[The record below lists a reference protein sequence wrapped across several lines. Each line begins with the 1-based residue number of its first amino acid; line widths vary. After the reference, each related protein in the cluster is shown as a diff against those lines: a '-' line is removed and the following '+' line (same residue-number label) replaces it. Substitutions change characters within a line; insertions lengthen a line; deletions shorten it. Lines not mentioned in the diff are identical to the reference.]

1 MRIIRLHLLATLDQI
16 MNTPMKKI
24 LVSVVIAIITYLA
37 LAAVNGESF
46 IPASASNLITL
57 AILFIGI
64 FASTVLSSG
73 SGSKTSSAKP
83 SKASGGSTK
92 SSSDG
97 SEEGS
102 VKWFNVKKGYGFI
115 TRDQGDDVFVH
126 YRNLEGK
133 GRRSIAEGQRVS
145 FFVVDGDKGLQ
156 AEEVEAI

>member
-1 MRIIRLHLLATLDQI
+1 
-16 MNTPMKKI
+16 MNILMKKI
-24 LVSVVIAIITYLA
+24 LVSLVITIIVYLA
-37 LAAVNGESF
+37 LVAINGGNF
-46 IPASASNLITL
+46 VPASAENYISL

-64 FASTVLSSG
+64 YVSTIGTYSSSSSSSSSPASRKAV
-73 SGSKTSSAKP
+73 SK
-83 SKASGGSTK
+83 KAS
-92 SSSDG
+92 DD

-145 FFVVDGDKGLQ
+145 FIVVDGDKGLQ

>member
-1 MRIIRLHLLATLDQI
+1 
-16 MNTPMKKI
+16 MNILMKKI
-24 LVSVVIAIITYLA
+24 LVSLVISIIVYLA
-37 LAAVNGESF
+37 LVAINGGNF
-46 IPASASNLITL
+46 VPASAENYTSL

-64 FASTVLSSG
+64 YVSTIGTYSSSSSSSSSPASRKAV
-73 SGSKTSSAKP
+73 SK
-83 SKASGGSTK
+83 KAS
-92 SSSDG
+92 DD

-145 FFVVDGDKGLQ
+145 FIVVDGDKGLQ

>member
-1 MRIIRLHLLATLDQI
+1 
-16 MNTPMKKI
+16 MKKI
-24 LVSVVIAIITYLA
+24 LVSLVISIIVYLA
-37 LAAVNGESF
+37 LVAINGGNF
-46 IPASASNLITL
+46 VPASAENYISL

-64 FASTVLSSG
+64 YVSTIGTYSSSSSTASRKAV
-73 SGSKTSSAKP
+73 SK
-83 SKASGGSTK
+83 KAS
-92 SSSDG
+92 DD

-145 FFVVDGDKGLQ
+145 FIVVDGDKGLQ
-156 AEEVEAI
+156 AEEVQAI

>member
-1 MRIIRLHLLATLDQI
+1 
-16 MNTPMKKI
+16 MNILTKKI
-24 LVSVVIAIITYLA
+24 LVSLVITIIVYLV
-37 LAAVNGESF
+37 LVKINGGNF
-46 IPASASNLITL
+46 VPASTENYISL

-64 FASTVLSSG
+64 YVSTIGTYSSSSSTASRKAV
-73 SGSKTSSAKP
+73 SK
-83 SKASGGSTK
+83 KAS
-92 SSSDG
+92 DD

-145 FFVVDGDKGLQ
+145 FIVVDGDKGLQ

>member
-1 MRIIRLHLLATLDQI
+1 
-16 MNTPMKKI
+16 MNILTKKI
-24 LVSVVIAIITYLA
+24 LVSLVITIIVYLA
-37 LAAVNGESF
+37 LVKINGDNF
-46 IPASASNLITL
+46 VPASTENYISL

-64 FASTVLSSG
+64 YVSTIGTYSSSSSTASRKAV
-73 SGSKTSSAKP
+73 SK
-83 SKASGGSTK
+83 KAS
-92 SSSDG
+92 DD

-145 FFVVDGDKGLQ
+145 FIVVDGDKGLQ

>member
-1 MRIIRLHLLATLDQI
+1 
-16 MNTPMKKI
+16 MNILMKKI
-24 LVSVVIAIITYLA
+24 LVSLVITIIVYPALVAI
-37 LAAVNGESF
+37 NGGNF
-46 IPASASNLITL
+46 VPASAENYISL

-64 FASTVLSSG
+64 YVSTIGTYSSSSSPASRKAV
-73 SGSKTSSAKP
+73 SK
-83 SKASGGSTK
+83 KAS
-92 SSSDG
+92 DD

-145 FFVVDGDKGLQ
+145 FIVVDGDKGLQ

>member
-1 MRIIRLHLLATLDQI
+1 
-16 MNTPMKKI
+16 MKKI
-24 LVSVVIAIITYLA
+24 LVSLVISIIVYLA
-37 LAAVNGESF
+37 LVAINDGNFV
-46 IPASASNLITL
+46 PASAENYISL

-64 FASTVLSSG
+64 YVSTIGTYSSSSSSSSSPASRKAV
-73 SGSKTSSAKP
+73 SK
-83 SKASGGSTK
+83 KAS
-92 SSSDG
+92 DD

-145 FFVVDGDKGLQ
+145 FIVVDGDKGLQ

>member
-1 MRIIRLHLLATLDQI
+1 
-16 MNTPMKKI
+16 MNILTKKI
-24 LVSVVIAIITYLA
+24 LVSLVITIIVYLA
-37 LAAVNGESF
+37 LVKINGGNF
-46 IPASASNLITL
+46 VPASTENYISL

-64 FASTVLSSG
+64 YVSTIGTYSSSSSSSSSPASRKAV
-73 SGSKTSSAKP
+73 SK
-83 SKASGGSTK
+83 KAS
-92 SSSDG
+92 DD

-145 FFVVDGDKGLQ
+145 FIVVDGDKGLQ

>member
-1 MRIIRLHLLATLDQI
+1 
-16 MNTPMKKI
+16 MKKI
-24 LVSVVIAIITYLA
+24 LVSLVITIIVYLA
-37 LAAVNGESF
+37 LVAINGGNF
-46 IPASASNLITL
+46 VPASAENHISL

-64 FASTVLSSG
+64 YVSTIGTYSSSSSSSSSPASRKAV
-73 SGSKTSSAKP
+73 SK
-83 SKASGGSTK
+83 KAS
-92 SSSDG
+92 DD

-145 FFVVDGDKGLQ
+145 FIVVDGDKGLQ

>member
-1 MRIIRLHLLATLDQI
+1 
-16 MNTPMKKI
+16 MKKI
-24 LVSVVIAIITYLA
+24 LVSLVISIIVYLA
-37 LAAVNGESF
+37 LVAINGGNF
-46 IPASASNLITL
+46 VPASAENYISL

-64 FASTVLSSG
+64 YVSTIGTYSSSSSSSSSPASRKAV
-73 SGSKTSSAKP
+73 SK
-83 SKASGGSTK
+83 KAS
-92 SSSDG
+92 DD

-145 FFVVDGDKGLQ
+145 FIVVDGDKGLQ

>member
-1 MRIIRLHLLATLDQI
+1 
-16 MNTPMKKI
+16 MNILTKKI
-24 LVSVVIAIITYLA
+24 LVSLVITIIVYLA
-37 LAAVNGESF
+37 LVKINGGNF
-46 IPASASNLITL
+46 VPASTENYISL

-64 FASTVLSSG
+64 YVSTIGTYSSSSSTASRKAV
-73 SGSKTSSAKP
+73 SK
-83 SKASGGSTK
+83 KAS
-92 SSSDG
+92 DD

-145 FFVVDGDKGLQ
+145 FIVVDGDKGLQ

>member
-1 MRIIRLHLLATLDQI
+1 
-16 MNTPMKKI
+16 MNILMKKI
-24 LVSVVIAIITYLA
+24 LVSLVISIIVYLA
-37 LAAVNGESF
+37 LVAINDGNFV
-46 IPASASNLITL
+46 PASAENYISL

-64 FASTVLSSG
+64 YVSTIGTYSSSSSSSSSPASRKAV
-73 SGSKTSSAKP
+73 SK
-83 SKASGGSTK
+83 KAS
-92 SSSDG
+92 DD

-145 FFVVDGDKGLQ
+145 FIVVDGDKGLQ

>member
-1 MRIIRLHLLATLDQI
+1 
-16 MNTPMKKI
+16 MKKI
-24 LVSVVIAIITYLA
+24 LVSLVITIIVYLA
-37 LAAVNGESF
+37 LVAINGGDF
-46 IPASASNLITL
+46 VPASAENYISL

-64 FASTVLSSG
+64 YVSTIGTYSSSSSSSSSPASRKAV
-73 SGSKTSSAKP
+73 SK
-83 SKASGGSTK
+83 KAS
-92 SSSDG
+92 DD

-145 FFVVDGDKGLQ
+145 FIVVDGDKGLQ

>member
-1 MRIIRLHLLATLDQI
+1 
-16 MNTPMKKI
+16 MKKI
-24 LVSVVIAIITYLA
+24 LVSLVITIIVYLA
-37 LAAVNGESF
+37 LVAINGGNF
-46 IPASASNLITL
+46 VPASAENYISL

-64 FASTVLSSG
+64 YVSTIGTYSSSSSSSSSPASRKAV
-73 SGSKTSSAKP
+73 SK
-83 SKASGGSTK
+83 KAS
-92 SSSDG
+92 DD

-145 FFVVDGDKGLQ
+145 FIVVDGDKGLQ

>member
-1 MRIIRLHLLATLDQI
+1 
-16 MNTPMKKI
+16 MKKI
-24 LVSVVIAIITYLA
+24 LVSLVITIIVYLA
-37 LAAVNGESF
+37 LVAINGGNF
-46 IPASASNLITL
+46 VPASAENYTSL

-64 FASTVLSSG
+64 YVSTIGTYSSSSSSSSSPASRKAV
-73 SGSKTSSAKP
+73 SK
-83 SKASGGSTK
+83 KAS
-92 SSSDG
+92 DD

-145 FFVVDGDKGLQ
+145 FIVVDGDKGLQ

>member
-1 MRIIRLHLLATLDQI
+1 
-16 MNTPMKKI
+16 MNILMKKI
-24 LVSVVIAIITYLA
+24 LVSLVISIIVYLA
-37 LAAVNGESF
+37 LVAINGGNF
-46 IPASASNLITL
+46 VPASAENYISL

-64 FASTVLSSG
+64 YVSTIGTYSSSSSSSSSPASRKAV
-73 SGSKTSSAKP
+73 SK
-83 SKASGGSTK
+83 KAS
-92 SSSDG
+92 DD

-145 FFVVDGDKGLQ
+145 FIVVDGDKGLQ

>member
-1 MRIIRLHLLATLDQI
+1 
-16 MNTPMKKI
+16 MNILTKKI
-24 LVSVVIAIITYLA
+24 LVSLVITIIVYLV
-37 LAAVNGESF
+37 LVKINGGNF
-46 IPASASNLITL
+46 VPASTENYISL

-64 FASTVLSSG
+64 YVSTIGTYSSSSSTASQKAV
-73 SGSKTSSAKP
+73 SK
-83 SKASGGSTK
+83 KAS
-92 SSSDG
+92 DD

-145 FFVVDGDKGLQ
+145 FIVVDGDKGLQ

>member
-1 MRIIRLHLLATLDQI
+1 
-16 MNTPMKKI
+16 MNILMKKI
-24 LVSVVIAIITYLA
+24 LVSLVITIIVYLA
-37 LAAVNGESF
+37 LVAINGGNF
-46 IPASASNLITL
+46 VPASAENYTSL

-64 FASTVLSSG
+64 YVSTIGTYSSSSSNSSSSSSSPASRKAV
-73 SGSKTSSAKP
+73 SK
-83 SKASGGSTK
+83 KAS
-92 SSSDG
+92 DD

-145 FFVVDGDKGLQ
+145 FIVVDGDKGLQ

>member
-1 MRIIRLHLLATLDQI
+1 
-16 MNTPMKKI
+16 MNILMKKI
-24 LVSVVIAIITYLA
+24 LVSLVISIIVYLA
-37 LAAVNGESF
+37 LVAINGGNF
-46 IPASASNLITL
+46 VPASAENYIPL

-64 FASTVLSSG
+64 YVSTIGTYSSSSSSSSSPASRKAV
-73 SGSKTSSAKP
+73 SK
-83 SKASGGSTK
+83 KAS
-92 SSSDG
+92 DD

-145 FFVVDGDKGLQ
+145 FIVVDGDKGLQ